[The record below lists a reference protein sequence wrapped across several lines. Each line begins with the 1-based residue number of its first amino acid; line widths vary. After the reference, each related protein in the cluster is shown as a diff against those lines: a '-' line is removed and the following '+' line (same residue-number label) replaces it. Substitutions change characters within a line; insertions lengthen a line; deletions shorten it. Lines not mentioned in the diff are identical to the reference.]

1 MTNMADVGNKIIGD
15 EKNIDAVIN
24 TTKSVDEEQILQF
37 ISSTI
42 QQEKAKKKDTC
53 KDYIFKICKKILMK
67 ISMIKT
73 FQSI

>member
-1 MTNMADVGNKIIGD
+1 MADVSDKIIDD
-15 EKNIDAVIN
+15 ENNIDAVIN

-42 QQEKAKKKDTC
+42 QQEKAKKTDTC
-53 KDYIFKICKKILMK
+53 KDYIFKLCKKVLMK